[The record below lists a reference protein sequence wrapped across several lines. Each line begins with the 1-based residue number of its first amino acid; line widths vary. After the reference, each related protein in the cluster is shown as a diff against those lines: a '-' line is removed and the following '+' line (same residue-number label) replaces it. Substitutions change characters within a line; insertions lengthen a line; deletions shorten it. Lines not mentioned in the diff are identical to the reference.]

1 MLDVLGDYSARDPFA
16 ALADAV
22 RGCPYQAAAENG
34 GPYALRA
41 ADVRTLLTSDDV
53 WSQRSADRRVAGL
66 SEQDAARRTELKRF
80 FSYWPVFSDSEYH
93 ARARRTVVRLLRG
106 TVTPELVAACT
117 ELFEERLATPTGES
131 FDWVEEVARPTGR
144 EMIAALVGRAD
155 AVRLIS
161 LSEAVMDEL
170 AAAQLDLA
178 LIDRALAAVGELR
191 SWLEAARK
199 DPPTPFVAKL
209 GKVWDDPTYG
219 PEAATAFLTQM
230 ITGAYDPTTTAL
242 CIVGERVRAEALS
255 GLSVIVL
262 REEVLRLATPFRFA
276 TRYAR
281 RPVSVGPY
289 RLEADDRINLCLAT
303 ANLDPEEFPDPLE
316 IRAREHA
323 ARVLSFGAGK
333 HYCPGALLARTVVEA
348 LLTSLKKAQVVFDA
362 EHTEWEPELPILR
375 YRKLLG
381 SLVPAT

>member
-1 MLDVLGDYSARDPFA
+1 MLDVFGDYSARDPFT

-22 RGCPYQAAAENG
+22 QGCPYQAVAENG

-41 ADVRTLLTSDDV
+41 AEVRKLLTSDDV
-53 WSQRSADRRVAGL
+53 WSQRSTDRRLAGL
-66 SEQDAARRTELKRF
+66 SEQEAARRTELKRF
-80 FSYWPVFSDSEYH
+80 LSHWPVFSDSDYH
-93 ARARRTVVRLLRG
+93 TRARRTMVRLLRG
-106 TVTPELVAACT
+106 TVTPELVATCT
-117 ELFEERLATPTGES
+117 QLFEAPLATPPGES
-131 FDWVEEVARPTGR
+131 FDWLEEVARPAGR
-144 EMIAALVGRAD
+144 EMIVALVGRAD
-155 AVRLIS
+155 ATRLIR

-170 AAAQLDLA
+170 AAAHLDMD
-178 LIDRALAAVGELR
+178 LIDHALAAVDELR
-191 SWLEAARK
+191 SWLEAART
-199 DPPTPFVAKL
+199 DPPTRFVAKL
-209 GKVWDDPTYG
+209 GKVWDDPAHG
-219 PEAATAFLTQM
+219 PEPATAFLTQM

-242 CIVGERVRAEALS
+242 CIVGDRLRAEALL
-255 GLSVIVL
+255 GLPVIVL

-289 RLEADDRINLCLAT
+289 RLEADDRINLCLGT

-316 IRAREHA
+316 IRARDNA

-333 HYCPGALLARTVVEA
+333 HYCLGALLARTVVEA

-362 EHTEWEPELPILR
+362 QRVEREPELPILR

-381 SLVPAT
+381 SLVPAV